1 MMIEA
6 AIEACSRRRKLVYK
20 FYEAKEQ
27 LEGQASAAYQ
37 GEDRVLKEQHVEKTK
52 KIEDFQERVQ
62 ESNRVL
68 ETELKLF
75 KDEKE
80 GELRFI
86 LSEFVRLQKATNEK
100 LKNQWGLF
108 LQRAEAKDPQ
118 AMQFQSQHSLD
129 NSMRSL

>member
-1 MMIEA
+1 M
-6 AIEACSRRRKLVYK
+6 
-20 FYEAKEQ
+20 
-27 LEGQASAAYQ
+27 
-37 GEDRVLKEQHVEKTK
+37 KEQHVEKTK